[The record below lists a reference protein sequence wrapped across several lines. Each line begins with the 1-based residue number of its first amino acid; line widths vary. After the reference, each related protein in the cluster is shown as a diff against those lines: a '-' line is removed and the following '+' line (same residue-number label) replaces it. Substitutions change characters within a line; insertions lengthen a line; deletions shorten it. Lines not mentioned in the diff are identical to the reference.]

1 LITVFKNSAIIY
13 VISFGFVKALFMVN
27 RREMANQHEAKEK
40 YMSKLP
46 LSTLRPAE
54 TYLPVTR
61 QVGFSVQAFL

>member
-1 LITVFKNSAIIY
+1 M
-13 VISFGFVKALFMVN
+13 ISFGFVKALFMVN
-27 RREMANQHEAKEK
+27 RREMADQHEAKEK

-61 QVGFSVQAFL
+61 QVGFSV